1 MTVSVVIPCYN
12 VEQHIAACLRSVLEQ
27 DIAVQEIIC
36 VDDGSTD
43 GTVRTIRSLQEEY
56 PGRIALLEG
65 EHRGACAARNTGMAV
80 ATGTYIQFL
89 DADDVLLPD
98 KLSGQVALLAAHPDR
113 DLVVGDYYVVHGNR
127 EREHIKALAHGP
139 WMGLIKTRIGS
150 TCSNLW
156 KRSAVS
162 KAGGWNE
169 ELASSQDHELLFR
182 MLSMGCTVAY
192 DQRPCTVVD
201 KARPGR
207 ISAADNTGNWLR
219 YIELRVA
226 VREHLRT
233 VDAER
238 FAAEISAADQYIF
251 MAIHLLAKLEP
262 GLAMKLHRDHIP
274 KNFQPGISAAITAR
288 YALVHR
294 ILGFEKAVLLGRLL
308 GRSKA

>member
-27 DIAVQEIIC
+27 DVAVQEIIC
-36 VDDGSTD
+36 VDDGSSD
-43 GTVRTIRSLQEEY
+43 GTVRIIRSLQEEY
-56 PGRIALLEG
+56 PGRITLVE
-65 EHRGACAARNTGMAV
+65 ETHRGASAARNTGMAI

-113 DLVVGDYYVVHGNR
+113 DLVVGDYFVLHGNR

-156 KRSAVS
+156 KRSTVL

-238 FAAEISAADQYIF
+238 FAAEISAADQYLF
-251 MAIHLLAKLEP
+251 MAIHLLAHQD
-262 GLAMKLHRDHIP
+262 LAPAVDLYRKHIP
-274 KNFQPGISAAITAR
+274 KGFVPEASAAITNR
-288 YALVHR
+288 YIRAHR
-294 ILGFEKAVLLGRLL
+294 LLGFEKAVQLGKLI
-308 GRSKA
+308 GGG